1 MNCNGDFYSVF
12 ARKRSDR
19 SNPFLRKSLENT
31 KAIELSKRF
40 LSNAESFKDSSD
52 SIESN
57 HNMDCHSPKGLRN
70 DDSIGDS
77 AESSDFNLVDCHEFN
92 LLNSRND
99 ENQGEFMSSYR
110 HCERSEAIHFLK
122 ITHNFNISY
131 KVKCYGLPRQAYGK
145 SAMIALG
152 RFHAK
157 THNLAIMK

>member
-31 KAIELSKRF
+31 KATELSKRF
-40 LSNAESFKDSSD
+40 LSNEESFKDSSD

-77 AESSDFNLVDCHEFN
+77 AESHKDSSDSTQESPESHNIASHLCKRQWQN
-92 LLNSRND
+92 PLLSLW
-99 ENQGEFMSSYR
+99 ELPCFFHKI
-110 HCERSEAIHFLK
+110 HCF
-122 ITHNFNISY
+122 
-131 KVKCYGLPRQAYGK
+131 KVHTKPFYTQ
-145 SAMIALG
+145 
-152 RFHAK
+152 
-157 THNLAIMK
+157 